1 MKRFIRVAW
10 TAMIVL
16 VAILSAV
23 RPVAAQVT
31 ATGTIEVVVQDP
43 EGLPLP
49 GVTVAAQAADAVT
62 RREAVTDDTGR
73 AVLVGLAPSARYV
86 VSAQLTGFA
95 PARAE
100 NVLVRSGQ
108 TATVP
113 MGLKIGG
120 LTEQVQV
127 TADSPTVDVT
137 TATTGQDITLQLTE
151 SLPTGR
157 SYQSYLQLVPG
168 VLPDD
173 PQTAGNPAAKSG
185 VNYSDIAGA
194 LGVSSDNFYYF
205 NGINV
210 TDPVTGTFGANLN
223 TEIIQEQRVLTGGIP
238 AEFVGTAGLLSSV
251 ITKTGTNNYNGSVN
265 YFFQNDS
272 LVAENKNSPSENFG
286 TFDAAGTL
294 GGPIVQNKAWFF
306 ASYRRVE
313 REDDVTALDTQ
324 QLLRT
329 VTNKQNQGYFKTTWT
344 PTAADTLAFT
354 FLNDPT
360 TVSGRRDRNLTN
372 ARDRARE
379 QGGNNYAGNYSR
391 LMGGLLVDAALNWHE
406 GEVSDF
412 SAINQQSN
420 TVIFRGT
427 DTRTLFDEQVGGWG
441 QSAIDRRDTRG
452 VRATATYNFGRH
464 TAKGGLEWS
473 RNNNFRNT
481 TYINDALEWSF
492 APHLAGLTGA
502 QLGAGGLSTRRF
514 NPNSVSDFNGLI
526 STINGLPNRAA
537 FYSLYD
543 VDGNGTITS
552 AELGSR
558 LTFSAPNANGGILY
572 ARNFETQE
580 GPQDTRSDGLSFFAQ
595 DQFSFGRFTANLGVR
610 GEQWKHFATTGANIF
625 TFDWELAPRLSLTY
639 DLFGDG
645 RQKLA
650 GFWGRYYDPIRNNMT
665 NFAGTLTGQVIEEQ
679 LYLNNQW
686 VTYRTRGGAVQQDA
700 FFSPTTQ
707 TPYTDDTTLQYQ
719 VDLGRQMQFEA
730 AYTNRRTRDILEDYD
745 LSLYALDT
753 EGTASHYPGDIN
765 APGALWLGLDYFGYA
780 QNPGSNF
787 VIATLAGGKRDYN
800 GVDLIFR
807 KRYSN
812 NWQAL
817 LSYTYNRARG
827 NTNSDSQADF
837 QGDYLW
843 LDPRS
848 PNAYGRQPGGID
860 HVFKAAGSYHTGIG
874 VLLGGVYRWNSG
886 AYSSRT
892 YSDFGRNL
900 PLPSE
905 VPYVFNGATDTWI
918 QEGAVGAL
926 KNPSW
931 GQLDLRAEYKKTL
944 AGLGTEVFVDI
955 FNVTNNQD
963 AIRIQDL
970 VAGSGGTAFG
980 QPIRFLDPRRFFL
993 GARLS
998 F

>member
-1 MKRFIRVAW
+1 MNRFTRLAW
-10 TAMIVL
+10 IGAL
-16 VAILSAV
+16 AALAIATSS
-23 RPVAAQVT
+23 RPADAQVT

-43 EGLPLP
+43 SGLALP
-49 GVTVAAQAADAVT
+49 GVNVVAQATDSVT
-62 RREAVTDDTGR
+62 KRDAVTDDQGR
-73 AVLVGLAPSARYV
+73 VVLVGLAPSAQYV
-86 VSAQLTGFA
+86 VSAELTGFS
-95 PARAE
+95 PARNE
-100 NVLVRSGQ
+100 NVLVRAGQ
-108 TATVP
+108 TATVQIS
-113 MGLKIGG
+113 LKVGG
-120 LTEQVQV
+120 LTEEVQV

-137 TATTGQDITLQLTE
+137 TAQTGQDITLQLTE

-173 PQTAGNPAAKSG
+173 PQTAGNPASKSG
-185 VNYSDIAGA
+185 MNYSDIAGA

-205 NGINV
+205 NGVNV

-223 TEIIQEQRVLTGGIP
+223 TEIIQEQRVITGGIP
-238 AEFVGTAGLLSSV
+238 AEFVGTPGLLSSV
-251 ITKTGTNNYNGSVN
+251 ITKTGTNRFAGSVN

-272 LVAENKNSPSENFG
+272 LFAENENSVNEKFG
-286 TFDAAGTL
+286 TFDAAGTI

-306 ASYRRVE
+306 GSYRRIE

-324 QLLRT
+324 ELLRT
-329 VTNKQNQGYFKTTWT
+329 VNNEQDQGYAKATWT
-344 PTAADTLAFT
+344 PTTADTVSFT

-360 TVSGRRDRNLTN
+360 DITGRRDRTLTN
-372 ARDRARE
+372 ARDRSRV

-391 LMGGLLVDAALNWHE
+391 LMGELLIDGAINVHN

-412 SAINQQSN
+412 SAIQQQSN
-420 TVIFRGT
+420 TVIYRGT
-427 DTRTLFDEQVGGWG
+427 DTRLLTDEQRGGWG
-441 QSAIDRRDTRG
+441 QSAIDKRDTKG
-452 VRATATYNFGRH
+452 FRATGTYHVGLH
-464 TAKGGLEWS
+464 TAKAGLEWS

-481 TYINDALEWSF
+481 TYIDDALVWTF
-492 APHLAGLTGA
+492 APHLSGFTGTQLTA
-502 QLGAGGLSTRRF
+502 AGLSTRRF
-514 NPNSVSDFNGLI
+514 NPNSVSDFSGLI
-526 STINGLPNRAA
+526 STINGLPNRAS
-537 FYSLYD
+537 FYSQYD

-552 AELGSR
+552 AELASR
-558 LTFSAPNANGGILY
+558 LTFTTANPDGTIMY

-610 GEQWKHFATTGANIF
+610 GEQWKHFATTGENIF
-625 TFDWELAPRLSLTY
+625 TFDWEFAPRLSLTY
-639 DLFGDG
+639 DLRGDG
-645 RQKLA
+645 RQKLS

-665 NFAGTLTGQVIEEQ
+665 NFAGTLNGQVIEEQ
-679 LYLNNQW
+679 LFINNQW

-707 TPYTDDTTLQYQ
+707 TPYTDDTTIQYQ
-719 VDLGRQMQFEA
+719 VDLGRKMSFET
-730 AYTNRRTRDILEDYD
+730 AYTNRKTRDILEDYD
-745 LSLYALDT
+745 LSLYALATD
-753 EGTASHYPGDIN
+753 GTPHFPGDIN
-765 APGALWLGLDYFGYA
+765 APGTLWLGLDYFGYDA
-780 QNPGSNF
+780 NPGSNF
-787 VIATLAGGKRDYN
+787 VIATLEGGKRDYD
-800 GVDLIFR
+800 GLDLVFR

-827 NTNSDSQADF
+827 NSNSDSQADF

-848 PNAYGRQPGGID
+848 PNAYDRQPGSIT
-860 HVFKAAGSYHTGIG
+860 HVFKAAGSYHTAIG
-874 VLLGGVYRWNSG
+874 VLLGASYRWNSG
-886 AYSSRT
+886 AYSSQT

-905 VPYVFNGATDTWI
+905 VPYQFNGATDTWI
-918 QEGAVGAL
+918 QEGVIGSL
-926 KNPSW
+926 PNPEW
-931 GQLDLRAEYKKTL
+931 GQLDLRAEYKKTFG
-944 AGLGTEVFVDI
+944 GLGTEFFVDI
-955 FNVTNNQD
+955 FNVANNQD

-970 VAGSGGTAFG
+970 VAGSGGTAFRE
-980 QPIRFLDPRRFFL
+980 PTRFLDPRRFFL